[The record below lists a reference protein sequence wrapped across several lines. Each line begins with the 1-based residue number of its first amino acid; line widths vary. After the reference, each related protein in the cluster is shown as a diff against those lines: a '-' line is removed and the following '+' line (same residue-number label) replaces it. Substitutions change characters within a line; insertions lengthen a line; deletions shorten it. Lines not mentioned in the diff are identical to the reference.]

1 MSLSSPSAV
10 RTQINTRNTDPVYL
24 IIGDDEAEKAALA
37 AAFAEVVEE
46 ELRVFN
52 VDRLYGGEASI
63 SDVIHAARTL
73 PMMSA
78 RRVVLVLRAERLLMP
93 KRDSEKTARDVE
105 ALEAYLKA
113 PQPHATLVFV
123 ASALDRRRRMASLL
137 LSVATSVEC
146 GGFEDAGD
154 AQRWVRSRLALEGMQ
169 IDTEAVRLLVERT
182 GLDVARFR
190 GDVER
195 LLLYATGRP
204 KLTVSDVREVVGP
217 AVAHD
222 DWAVTSAI
230 EQGSVATALKELAL
244 ALDGGAVPVM
254 VLGQLGWV
262 ARTRLSP
269 ARVPAAVEALFRTD
283 LDLKTSAGDPR
294 VLLERLVVEL
304 CGGAGKPISDTPPLR
319 RG

>member
-10 RTQINTRNTDPVYL
+10 RTQIKARNTDPVYL

-37 AAFAEVVEE
+37 AAFAEMVEE

-52 VDRLYGGEASI
+52 VDRLYGDEANI

-73 PMMSA
+73 PMMSG
-78 RRVVLVLRAERLLMP
+78 RRIILVFRAERLLMP
-93 KRDSEKTARDVE
+93 KRDSEKTARDLE
-105 ALEAYLKA
+105 ALEAYLEA

-123 ASALDRRRRMASLL
+123 ASALDQRRRMASLL
-137 LSVATSVEC
+137 LTVATSVEC
-146 GGFEDAGD
+146 GGLEDAGD
-154 AQRWVRSRLALEGMQ
+154 AQRWVRSRVASEGMQ
-169 IDTEAVRLLVERT
+169 IHTEAVRLLVERA
-182 GLDVARFR
+182 GPDVARLR

-204 KLTVSDVREVVGP
+204 KLTVLDVREVAGP

-244 ALDGGAVPVM
+244 ALDGGAGPVM

-262 ARTRLSP
+262 ARTRLPP

-283 LDLKTSAGDPR
+283 LSLKTSAGDPR

>member
-10 RTQINTRNTDPVYL
+10 RTQIKARNTDPVYL
-24 IIGDDEAEKAALA
+24 IIGDDEVEKAALA
-37 AAFAEVVEE
+37 AAFTEVVEE

-52 VDRLYGGEASI
+52 VERLYGGEASI

-73 PMMSA
+73 PMMSG
-78 RRVVLVLRAERLLMP
+78 RRVVVVLRAERLLMP
-93 KRDSEKTARDVE
+93 KRDSEKTARDLE
-105 ALEAYLKA
+105 ALESYLEA

-123 ASALDRRRRMASLL
+123 ASALDRRRRTASLL
-137 LSVATSVEC
+137 LTVATSVEC
-146 GGFEDAGD
+146 GGLEDAGD
-154 AQRWVRSRLALEGMQ
+154 AKRWVRSKVASEGMQ
-169 IDTEAVRLLVERT
+169 IDTHAVRMLVERA
-182 GLDVARFR
+182 GPDVARLR
-190 GDVER
+190 ADVER
-195 LLLYATGRP
+195 LLLYATGRQ
-204 KLTVSDVREVVGP
+204 KLTVSDVREVAGP

-244 ALDGGAVPVM
+244 ALDGGAEPVM

-262 ARTRLSP
+262 ARTRLPP

-283 LDLKTSAGDPR
+283 LDLKTSAGDPQ

-304 CGGAGKPISDTPPLR
+304 CGGAGKPISETPPLR

>member
-10 RTQINTRNTDPVYL
+10 RTQINARNTDPVYL

-146 GGFEDAGD
+146 GGFGDAGD

-262 ARTRLSP
+262 ARTRLPP